1 MADMEHDAA
10 ATDNTAD
17 EEKKLAE
24 RYKNTTKVLVLS
36 SRGVGHRIRHLLQ
49 DLTDM
54 LPHAKRDTKLDEKS
68 RLQAV
73 NEVCDLKN
81 CNSSIF
87 IEARKKTDFYMW
99 FAATPD
105 GPSFKC
111 HLLNVHTTAE
121 LRMTGNCL
129 KGSRPLLYFDP
140 IFDSV
145 CAPPAAAPSKA
156 LRSLLLPAA
165 GSPS

>member
-68 RLQAV
+68 RLQAFFWV
-73 NEVCDLKN
+73 N
-81 CNSSIF
+81 
-87 IEARKKTDFYMW
+87 
-99 FAATPD
+99 
-105 GPSFKC
+105 G
-111 HLLNVHTTAE
+111 
-121 LRMTGNCL
+121 
-129 KGSRPLLYFDP
+129 
-140 IFDSV
+140 SV
-145 CAPPAAAPSKA
+145 CV
-156 LRSLLLPAA
+156 
-165 GSPS
+165 